1 MTLATRAAAA
11 SWRSLAPSPG
21 SAKRRAG
28 WRPFVTGDAVLD
40 LVSPLDYRY
49 GRPAM
54 KAIWTERARLRYL
67 MQVEA
72 ALAHAHAETGTVPV
86 AAAEALQAIA
96 DKDGRV
102 TPDRVKA
109 IEAEIKHDLM
119 AVVKAMSEAADE
131 DYPDLLP
138 GKYVHQAATSYDT
151 IDTANALQ
159 FRDSLDQ
166 VADGTRRLRD
176 ALLRLADE
184 HRHTTMLGRTHG
196 QSAVPITFGLKMAVF
211 ASEVGRHL
219 ERLAECRRRIEVG
232 MMSGATGSMAAYR
245 GKGIEVQ
252 RLVCERLG
260 LRPATASTQIVQ
272 RDRYIEM
279 FGHLSNLATSL
290 EKFSTEIRTL
300 QRTELGEVAE
310 GFDVK
315 KQVGSSTMPHKQNPI
330 TSEQVSGLARY
341 VRSHMTAIYENAVQW
356 NERDLANSAPERF
369 IHPTMFIVL
378 DHCIHKMAE
387 VFENLRVFADRMALN
402 MERAQGLMMAEA
414 VMIALTEEGMGRQDA
429 HEVARQAAMVAIHDN
444 VHYRDALLANETIVA
459 ALGKEGVA
467 TACDPANYTGPV
479 DAIIDQVTAETKD
492 L

>member
-1 MTLATRAAAA
+1 MT
-11 SWRSLAPSPG
+11 G
-21 SAKRRAG
+21 E
-28 WRPFVTGDAVLD
+28 LD

-49 GRPAM
+49 GRPEM
-54 KAIWTERARLRYL
+54 KAVFTERARLKFL

-72 ALAHAHAETGTVPV
+72 ALAKAHAETGTVPMD
-86 AAAEALQAIA
+86 AAQALQVIA

-102 TPDRVKA
+102 TPERVKQ

-138 GKYVHQAATSYDT
+138 GKYVHQGATSYDT

-159 FRDSLDQ
+159 FRAASDLI
-166 VADGTRRLRD
+166 VDGLRRLRD
-176 ALLRLADE
+176 ALLKQADE

-219 ERLAECRRRIEVG
+219 ERIAEGRKRIEVG
-232 MMSGATGSMAAYR
+232 MMSGATGSMAAFR
-245 GKGIEVQ
+245 GKGLEVQ
-252 RLVCERLG
+252 KSVCDQLG
-260 LRPATASTQIVQ
+260 LGQATASTQIVQ
-272 RDRYIEM
+272 RDRYLEL
-279 FGHLSNLATSL
+279 FGNLSNIATSL
-290 EKFSTEIRTL
+290 EKFATEVRTL

-341 VRSHMTAIYENAVQW
+341 VRTHMSAIHENAVQW

-378 DHCIHKMAE
+378 DHILHKQAE
-387 VFENLRVFADRMALN
+387 VFENLRVFPENMARN
-402 MERAQGLMMAEA
+402 MDRAQGLMMAEA
-414 VMIALTEEGMGRQDA
+414 VMIHLTEKGMGRQDA
-429 HEVARQAAMVAIHDN
+429 HEVAREAAMVAIRDGI
-444 VHYRDALLANETIVA
+444 HYREALLQNQPIMDL
-459 ALGKEGVA
+459 LGEDGVHE
-467 TACDPANYTGPV
+467 ACDPSKYVGPV
-479 DAIIDQVTAETKD
+479 DAIVDQVIAETKD

>member
-1 MTLATRAAAA
+1 MT
-11 SWRSLAPSPG
+11 G
-21 SAKRRAG
+21 
-28 WRPFVTGDAVLD
+28 VLD

-49 GRPAM
+49 GRPEM
-54 KAIWTERARLRYL
+54 KAVFTERARLRYL

-72 ALAHAHAETGTVPV
+72 ALALAHAETGTVPMD
-86 AAAEALQAIA
+86 AANALQTIA
-96 DKDGRV
+96 DAGGRV
-102 TPDRVKA
+102 TPERVKE

-131 DYPDLLP
+131 DFPELLP
-138 GKYVHQAATSYDT
+138 GKYVHQGATSYDT

-159 FRDSLDQ
+159 FRDATDLIC
-166 VADGTRRLRD
+166 DGLRRLRD
-176 ALLRLADE
+176 ALLKLADE

-219 ERLAECRRRIEVG
+219 ERLAEGRKRIEVG
-232 MMSGATGSMAAYR
+232 MMSGATGSMAAFR
-245 GKGIEVQ
+245 GKGLEVQ
-252 RLVCERLG
+252 ASVCTRLG
-260 LRPATASTQIVQ
+260 LGQTTASTQIVQ
-272 RDRYIEM
+272 RDRYLEL
-279 FGHLSNLATSL
+279 FGNLSNISTSL
-290 EKFSTEIRTL
+290 EKMATEVRTL

-341 VRSHMTAIYENAVQW
+341 VRTHMSAIHENAVQW

-378 DHCIHKMAE
+378 DHILHKQAE
-387 VFENLRVFADRMALN
+387 VFENLRVFPENMARN
-402 MERAQGLMMAEA
+402 MDRAQGLMMAEA
-414 VMIALTEEGMGRQDA
+414 VMIALTEQGMGRQDA
-429 HEVARQAAMVAIHDN
+429 HEVARAAAMVAIRDGI
-444 VHYRDALLANETIVA
+444 HYRDALLADKDIMDAIGE
-459 ALGKEGVA
+459 EGVR
-467 TACDPANYTGPV
+467 TSCDPANYVGPV
-479 DAIIDQVTAETKD
+479 DAIVDQVTAETKD

>member
-1 MTLATRAAAA
+1 MRRPCVA
-11 SWRSLAPSPG
+11 G
-21 SAKRRAG
+21 S
-28 WRPFVTGDAVLD
+28 VD

-49 GRPAM
+49 GRQEM
-54 KAIWTERARLRYL
+54 KAVFTERARLRYL

-72 ALAHAHAETGTVPV
+72 ALAWAHAKTGTVPMD
-86 AAAEALQAIA
+86 AAEALQTIA
-96 DKDGRV
+96 DNDGRV
-102 TPDRVKA
+102 TPERVKE

-131 DYPDLLP
+131 DFPDLLP
-138 GKYVHQAATSYDT
+138 GKYVHQGATSYDT

-159 FRDSLDQ
+159 FRDANDL
-166 VADGTRRLRD
+166 VADACRRLRD
-176 ALLRLADE
+176 ALLKLADE

-219 ERLAECRRRIEVG
+219 ERLGECRKRIEVG
-232 MMSGATGSMAAYR
+232 MMSGATGSMAAFR
-245 GKGIEVQ
+245 GKGLEVQ
-252 RLVCERLG
+252 KLVCDKLG
-260 LRPATASTQIVQ
+260 LGETTASTQIVQ
-272 RDRYIEM
+272 RDRYIEL
-279 FGHLSNLATSL
+279 FGILSNIATSL
-290 EKFSTEIRTL
+290 EKFATEVRTL

-341 VRSHMTAIYENAVQW
+341 VRTHMNAIYENAVQW

-378 DHCIHKMAE
+378 DHILHKQAE
-387 VFENLRVFADRMALN
+387 VFENLRVFPENMARN
-402 MERAQGLMMAEA
+402 MDRAQGLMMAEA
-414 VMIALTEEGMGRQDA
+414 VMIALTEKGMGRQDA
-429 HEVARQAAMVAIHDN
+429 HEVAREAAMVAIRDGI
-444 VHYRDALLANETIVA
+444 HYREALLQDGSIMEL
-459 ALGKEGVA
+459 LGKDGVLESV
-467 TACDPANYTGPV
+467 DPANYTGPV
-479 DAIIDQVTAETKD
+479 DAIVDKVVADTKD